1 MGVSLF
7 CVAGVFAFCM
17 LCVSCMCGA
26 HTVWSGCT
34 VSLGAPGVYV
44 CMLNS
49 MVTSKETIHL

>member
-1 MGVSLF
+1 MGVSLL

-44 CMLNS
+44 CMLT
-49 MVTSKETIHL
+49 VW